1 MYISTCQLNVH
12 FKRQMKIQRE
22 TSTFPEKKKR
32 STFYFSMRDDVVYR
46 KGNMKR
52 ITDDQHSLS
61 LVITAEI
68 LVMDASD
75 HSEGLTFFLLL
86 LRHADCYYCYNIYI
100 QLSYS
105 HFSPLI

>member
-1 MYISTCQLNVH
+1 
-12 FKRQMKIQRE
+12 MKIQRE

-61 LVITAEI
+61 LVITTEI